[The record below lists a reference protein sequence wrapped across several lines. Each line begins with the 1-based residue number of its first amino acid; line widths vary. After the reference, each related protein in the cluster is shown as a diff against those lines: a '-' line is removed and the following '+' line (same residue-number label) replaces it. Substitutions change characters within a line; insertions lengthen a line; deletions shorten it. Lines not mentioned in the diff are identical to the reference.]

1 MIDIHSHIV
10 FDVDD
15 GPKSIEDSKALLREA
30 YNQGV
35 RMIVSTSHR
44 RKGMFETPEEKIA
57 TNFIKVREI
66 AKEVAD
72 DLVIAYGAEIYYTLD
87 VLEKLE
93 KKRNSYLNDSRYA
106 LIEFS
111 MHTPYREIIRD

>member
-44 RKGMFETPEEKIA
+44 RKGMFGTPEEKIV

-87 VLEKLE
+87 ALEKLE
-93 KKRNSYLNDSRYA
+93 KKKFLP
-106 LIEFS
+106 LMIVV
-111 MHTPYREIIRD
+111 ML

>member
-1 MIDIHSHIV
+1 MC
-10 FDVDD
+10 
-15 GPKSIEDSKALLREA
+15 LLR
-30 YNQGV
+30 
-35 RMIVSTSHR
+35 IVE
-44 RKGMFETPEEKIA
+44 KECLKLQKKKIA

-93 KKRNSYLNDSRYA
+93 KQAYSYS
-106 LIEFS
+106 
-111 MHTPYREIIRD
+111 

>member
-15 GPKSIEDSKALLREA
+15 GPKSIEDKALLREA

-44 RKGMFETPEEKIA
+44 RKGMFETPEEKIV

-87 VLEKLE
+87 ALEKLE
-93 KKRNSYLNDSRYA
+93 KKKFLP
-106 LIEFS
+106 LMIVV
-111 MHTPYREIIRD
+111 ML